1 MTAEGCRVFS
11 WADEHSLELAA
22 IVICLVNILK
32 NTELYPRKDGLL

>member
-22 IVICLVNILK
+22 IVIYLVNILK
-32 NTELYPRKDGLL
+32 KH